1 MKFKSIFPLFVILL
15 VIIVGCGESGK
26 VVKREG
32 EPEVYGVAEKNT
44 EMNAAIEKAR
54 QSVDTF
60 IKALQDPGA
69 SQTFFSIKAKFTDGN
84 EVEHIWLENV
94 TYDGKKFQG
103 KIGNEPL
110 HLRNISLGDEVS
122 VIPKDI
128 SDWMFVENGKL
139 VGGFTLRVLRNQMSG
154 EERKKFDESIPF
166 VIE

>member
-15 VIIVGCGESGK
+15 VIMAGCGDSVE
-26 VVKREG
+26 VVEREG
-32 EPEVYGVAEKNT
+32 EPDVYGVVENNT
-44 EMNAAIEKAR
+44 QMNAAMEKAR

-60 IKALQDPGA
+60 IKALQNPGA
-69 SQTFFSIKAKFTDGN
+69 AQTFFSIKAKFTDGD

-110 HLRNISLGDEVS
+110 HIRNISLGDEVS
-122 VIPKDI
+122 VMPKDI

-139 VGGFTLRVLRNQMSG
+139 VGGFTLRVLRNQTSG